1 MCPIDTYLR
10 TEAVAHSAN
19 LLHAESLARVLDGR
33 LHNGVDV
40 AGLVLG
46 EPRGEIDVAR
56 LHSLDTDLVTL
67 EQIRDESEVTIV
79 GELVGQELGVREK
92 TEDIGQKDDGLLG
105 GLVVLGRDDVG
116 VD

>member
-1 MCPIDTYLR
+1 M
-10 TEAVAHSAN
+10 
-19 LLHAESLARVLDGR
+19 
-33 LHNGVDV
+33 
-40 AGLVLG
+40 LG

-67 EQIRDESEVTIV
+67 EQIRDESEVSIV
-79 GELVGQELGVREK
+79 GELVGQELGVGEK